1 MKKEKKDLNEVSL
14 KHLAHFIAEN
24 TDCQNTYRHSGL
36 PQKVWTNRMNTS

>member
-1 MKKEKKDLNEVSL
+1 MLLKMKKEKKDLNEVSL

-36 PQKVWTNRMNTS
+36 PQKV

>member
-24 TDCQNTYRHSGL
+24 TDCQNTSRHSGL
-36 PQKVWTNRMNTS
+36 PQNVWTNRMNTS